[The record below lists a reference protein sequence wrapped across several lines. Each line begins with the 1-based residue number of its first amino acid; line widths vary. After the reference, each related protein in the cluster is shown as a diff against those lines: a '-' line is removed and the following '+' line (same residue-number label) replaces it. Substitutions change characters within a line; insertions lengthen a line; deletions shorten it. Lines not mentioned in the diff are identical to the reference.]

1 MSERKVTARL
11 WIAYVLAALSLL
23 GGQSLAYAETAKN
36 SVRVA
41 VATNFVTTLKALR
54 EDFASLDNGKILISA
69 GSTGKLYAQIRQGA
83 PYDIFLAADQLRP
96 QLLEQH
102 GLTVTDSRFTYAN
115 GALVLWR
122 PNKVTPKVISN
133 AEPRAISNT
142 RPRATNE
149 DENPAAQ
156 TEESAQIRQWL
167 ASASS
172 IALANPRLAPYGF
185 AAQQVLHNLQITQ
198 PMSQRRVMGENIG
211 QTFSLVATGN
221 ATLGFVAAAQMVEQN
236 QPRNTYLKISSAL
249 HSPILQDAV
258 QLKYGANNQAAANFL
273 RYLTTARAKKIIQA
287 AGFVAAEADLITDL
301 TPDL

>member
-83 PYDIFLAADQLRP
+83 PYDIFLAADQQRP

-122 PNKVTPKVISN
+122 PNKVISN
-133 AEPRAISNT
+133 AEPRVISNT
-142 RPRATNE
+142 KPRATNE
-149 DENPAAQ
+149 DEKPTAQ
-156 TEESAQIRQWL
+156 TEQSAQIRQWL

-185 AAQQVLHNLQITQ
+185 AAQQVLQNLQSTQ
-198 PMSQRRVMGENIG
+198 SMSQRQVMGENVG

-221 ATLGFVAAAQMVEQN
+221 ARMGFVAAAQMLEQN
-236 QPRNTYLKISSAL
+236 QPVATYLIIPSKL
-249 HSPILQDAV
+249 HSPILQDGV
-258 QLKYGANNQAAANFL
+258 LLKFGANNKAAARFMH
-273 RYLTTARAKKIIQA
+273 YLASSRAQEIIRK
-287 AGFVAAEADLITDL
+287 AGFSR
-301 TPDL
+301 PDLRRQ

>member
-83 PYDIFLAADQLRP
+83 PYDIFLAADQQRP

-122 PNKVTPKVISN
+122 PNKVISN
-133 AEPRAISNT
+133 AESRVISNT
-142 RPRATNE
+142 KPRATNE
-149 DENPAAQ
+149 DENPTAQ
-156 TEESAQIRQWL
+156 TEQSAQIRQWL

-185 AAQQVLHNLQITQ
+185 AAQQVLQNLQSTQ
-198 PMSQRRVMGENIG
+198 SMSQRQVMGENVG

-221 ATLGFVAAAQMVEQN
+221 ARMGFVAAAQMLEQN
-236 QPRNTYLKISSAL
+236 QPVATYLIIPSKL
-249 HSPILQDAV
+249 HSPILQDGV
-258 QLKYGANNQAAANFL
+258 LLKFGANNKTAARFMH
-273 RYLTTARAKKIIQA
+273 YLASSRAQEIIRK
-287 AGFVAAEADLITDL
+287 AGFSR
-301 TPDL
+301 PDLRRQ

>member
-23 GGQSLAYAETAKN
+23 GGQSLASAETAKN

-69 GSTGKLYAQIRQGA
+69 GSTGKLFAQIRQGA

-102 GLTVTDSRFTYAN
+102 GLTVTDIRFTYAN

-122 PNKVTPKVISN
+122 PNNVTPK
-133 AEPRAISNT
+133 AISNT
-142 RPRATNE
+142 KPRTTNE
-149 DENPAAQ
+149 DEKPPTQ
-156 TEESAQIRQWL
+156 TEQSAQIRQWL

-198 PMSQRRVMGENIG
+198 SMSQRQVMGENIG

-221 ATLGFVAAAQMVEQN
+221 ATLGFVAAAQMLEQN
-236 QPRNTYLKISSAL
+236 QPRNTYLNIPSEL

-258 QLKYGANNQAAANFL
+258 LLKYGANNQAAVDFL

-301 TPDL
+301 TTDL

>member
-69 GSTGKLYAQIRQGA
+69 GSTGKLFAQIRQGA
-83 PYDIFLAADQLRP
+83 PYDIFLAADQQRP

-133 AEPRAISNT
+133 AEPGAISNT
-142 RPRATNE
+142 EPRATNE
-149 DENPAAQ
+149 DKNPAAQ
-156 TEESAQIRQWL
+156 TEQSAQIRQWL

-185 AAQQVLHNLQITQ
+185 AAQQVLQNLQSTQ
-198 PMSQRRVMGENIG
+198 SMSQRQVMGENVG

-221 ATLGFVAAAQMVEQN
+221 ARMGFVAAAQMLEQN
-236 QPRNTYLKISSAL
+236 QPVATYLIIPSKL
-249 HSPILQDAV
+249 HSPILQDGV
-258 QLKYGANNQAAANFL
+258 LLKFGANNKAAARFMH
-273 RYLTTARAKKIIQA
+273 YLASSRAQEIIRK
-287 AGFVAAEADLITDL
+287 AGFSR
-301 TPDL
+301 PDLRRQ

>member
-54 EDFASLDNGKILISA
+54 EDFASLDNGKILISS

-83 PYDIFLAADQLRP
+83 PYDIFLAADQQRP

-122 PNKVTPKVISN
+122 PNKVISN
-133 AEPRAISNT
+133 AESRVISNT
-142 RPRATNE
+142 KPRATNE
-149 DENPAAQ
+149 DENPTAQ
-156 TEESAQIRQWL
+156 TEQSAQIRQWL

-185 AAQQVLHNLQITQ
+185 AAQQVLQNLQSTQ
-198 PMSQRRVMGENIG
+198 SMSQRQVMGENVG

-221 ATLGFVAAAQMVEQN
+221 ARMGFVAAAQMLEQN
-236 QPRNTYLKISSAL
+236 QPVATYLIIPSKL
-249 HSPILQDAV
+249 HSPILQDGV
-258 QLKYGANNQAAANFL
+258 LLKFGANNKTAARFMH
-273 RYLTTARAKKIIQA
+273 YLASSRAQEIIRK
-287 AGFVAAEADLITDL
+287 AGFSR
-301 TPDL
+301 PDLRRQ